1 MASTYMHGSP
11 SNGLTS
17 KPIKRMAAFSTPFC
31 AVRTQRN
38 HLTLMDKTNG
48 IHSTNGLKKVGF
60 SCGETMSASQAQLF
74 SLRITPS
81 RKTGFLVVRNQV
93 SDSDLGNVEE
103 KFRVQE
109 ESGDVPKSFKQGTE
123 KLAEN
128 LISSSSNLSVTQEL
142 VGLSLPAFGGQAI
155 DPLAQLME
163 TAYIGSFGPL
173 ELASAGISVSIFNVI
188 SKLFNIPLLGIAT
201 SFVAE
206 DISKAAAKE
215 SASDGSFQ
223 KESNNGRPL
232 EVPEKKQLA
241 SVSTA
246 LLLAVGIG
254 VFEAISLYIGSGF
267 FLTLMGVSPASSMRI
282 PAERFLKL
290 RAIGAPAVVLS
301 LALQG
306 IFRGFKDTK
315 TPLLC
320 LGVGNLVAVFLF
332 PLLMYT
338 FGLGV
343 IGSAIATVSSQYIT
357 TILLIWILSKKVIL
371 LPPKMENL
379 QFGGYVKSGGFLMG
393 RTLAVLGSVTLGTS
407 MAARQGPLR
416 MAAHQICFQV
426 WLAVS
431 LLADAL
437 ASSAQAMIAS
447 SYSEGDY
454 SRVKE
459 ITILVLKTGL
469 FSGLALTIILGA
481 SFGKIATLFTSDAEV
496 LAIAR
501 SGILFVCASQPLNAL
516 AFVCDGLHYG
526 VSDFKYAAQ
535 SMMLVGSVTSA
546 FLLYAPPIY
555 GLPGVWMGLS
565 LFMGLRMVAGL
576 MRFMSKSGPW
586 WFLHKDFQNS
596 QNGSKSDETY
606 ELIII

>member
-1 MASTYMHGSP
+1 MASTYMHGSL

-60 SCGETMSASQAQLF
+60 SGGETMSSSQAQLF

-215 SASDGSFQ
+215 SASDGAFQ

-246 LLLAVGIG
+246 LLLAVGLG

-267 FLTLMGVSPASSMRI
+267 FLNLMGVSPGRS
-282 PAERFLKL
+282 
-290 RAIGAPAVVLS
+290 
-301 LALQG
+301 
-306 IFRGFKDTK
+306 
-315 TPLLC
+315 
-320 LGVGNLVAVFLF
+320 
-332 PLLMYT
+332 
-338 FGLGV
+338 
-343 IGSAIATVSSQYIT
+343 VS
-357 TILLIWILSKKVIL
+357 
-371 LPPKMENL
+371 
-379 QFGGYVKSGGFLMG
+379 
-393 RTLAVLGSVTLGTS
+393 
-407 MAARQGPLR
+407 
-416 MAAHQICFQV
+416 
-426 WLAVS
+426 
-431 LLADAL
+431 
-437 ASSAQAMIAS
+437 
-447 SYSEGDY
+447 
-454 SRVKE
+454 
-459 ITILVLKTGL
+459 
-469 FSGLALTIILGA
+469 
-481 SFGKIATLFTSDAEV
+481 
-496 LAIAR
+496 
-501 SGILFVCASQPLNAL
+501 
-516 AFVCDGLHYG
+516 
-526 VSDFKYAAQ
+526 
-535 SMMLVGSVTSA
+535 
-546 FLLYAPPIY
+546 
-555 GLPGVWMGLS
+555 
-565 LFMGLRMVAGL
+565 
-576 MRFMSKSGPW
+576 
-586 WFLHKDFQNS
+586 
-596 QNGSKSDETY
+596 
-606 ELIII
+606 

>member
-1 MASTYMHGSP
+1 MASTYMHGSL

-60 SCGETMSASQAQLF
+60 SGGETMSSSQAQLF

-215 SASDGSFQ
+215 SASALVADGAFQ

-232 EVPEKKQLA
+232 EVPEKKQSA

-246 LLLAVGIG
+246 LLLAVGLG

-267 FLTLMGVSPASSMRI
+267 FLNLMGVSPASSMRI

-306 IFRGFKDTK
+306 IFR
-315 TPLLC
+315 
-320 LGVGNLVAVFLF
+320 GVGNLVAVFLF

-407 MAARQGPLR
+407 MAARQGPLQ

-535 SMMLVGSVTSA
+535 SMMLVGVVTSA

-596 QNGSKSDETY
+596 QVSMY
-606 ELIII
+606 

>member
-1 MASTYMHGSP
+1 
-11 SNGLTS
+11 
-17 KPIKRMAAFSTPFC
+17 
-31 AVRTQRN
+31 
-38 HLTLMDKTNG
+38 
-48 IHSTNGLKKVGF
+48 
-60 SCGETMSASQAQLF
+60 
-74 SLRITPS
+74 
-81 RKTGFLVVRNQV
+81 
-93 SDSDLGNVEE
+93 
-103 KFRVQE
+103 
-109 ESGDVPKSFKQGTE
+109 
-123 KLAEN
+123 
-128 LISSSSNLSVTQEL
+128 
-142 VGLSLPAFGGQAI
+142 
-155 DPLAQLME
+155 
-163 TAYIGSFGPL
+163 
-173 ELASAGISVSIFNVI
+173 
-188 SKLFNIPLLGIAT
+188 
-201 SFVAE
+201 
-206 DISKAAAKE
+206 
-215 SASDGSFQ
+215 
-223 KESNNGRPL
+223 
-232 EVPEKKQLA
+232 
-241 SVSTA
+241 
-246 LLLAVGIG
+246 
-254 VFEAISLYIGSGF
+254 
-267 FLTLMGVSPASSMRI
+267 MRI

-315 TPLLC
+315 TPLFC

-535 SMMLVGSVTSA
+535 SMMLVGVVTSA

-596 QNGSKSDETY
+596 QVSMY
-606 ELIII
+606 

>member
-1 MASTYMHGSP
+1 MTSTYMHGSL

-17 KPIKRMAAFSTPFC
+17 KPVKRMAAFSTPFC

-38 HLTLMDKTNG
+38 YMDK
-48 IHSTNGLKKVGF
+48 TNGLKKVGS
-60 SCGETMSASQAQLF
+60 SCGETMWSNQAQLF
-74 SLRITPS
+74 SSRITPT
-81 RKTGFLVVRNQV
+81 RKWGFLVVRNQI

-103 KFRVQE
+103 KFTVTE
-109 ESGDVPKSFKQGTE
+109 ESGDVPKSFNEGAE
-123 KLAEN
+123 KLVEN
-128 LISSSSNLSVTQEL
+128 PTSNSSNPSVTREL
-142 VGLSLPAFGGQAI
+142 VGLSLPALGGQAI

-163 TAYIGSFGPL
+163 TAYIGTFGPL

-188 SKLFNIPLLGIAT
+188 SKLFNIPLLGVAT

-206 DISKAAAKE
+206 DISKAAARE
-215 SASDGSFQ
+215 SASDGAFR
-223 KESNNGRPL
+223 KENNNGRPL
-232 EVPEKKQLA
+232 EVPGKKQLA

-254 VFEAISLYIGSGF
+254 VFEAIALYVGSGL
-267 FLTLMGVSPASSMRI
+267 FLNMMGVSPASSMRI

-315 TPLLC
+315 TPLFC

-357 TILLIWILSKKVIL
+357 TILLIWFLSKRVIL

-437 ASSAQAMIAS
+437 SSSAQAMIAS

-459 ITILVLKTGL
+459 ITILVLKIGL

-481 SFGKIATLFTSDAEV
+481 SFGKIATLFTNDAEV
-496 LAIAR
+496 LTIAR

-516 AFVCDGLHYG
+516 AFICDGLHYG

-535 SMMLVGSVTSA
+535 SMMLVGVLTST

-555 GLPGVWMGLS
+555 GIPGVWTGLS
-565 LFMGLRMVAGL
+565 LFMGLRMVAGF

-596 QNGSKSDETY
+596 QVTVY
-606 ELIII
+606 